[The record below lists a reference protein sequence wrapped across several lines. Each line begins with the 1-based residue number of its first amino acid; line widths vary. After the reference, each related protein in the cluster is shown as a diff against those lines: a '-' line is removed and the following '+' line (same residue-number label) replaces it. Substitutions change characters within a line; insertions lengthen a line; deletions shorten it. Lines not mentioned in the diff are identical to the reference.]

1 MDLRIMFFCIW
12 RKFVLSLEKLGDWH
26 TRHLPHHAGRGSSV
40 GKPSLT
46 NPEIG
51 GSSPS
56 FRSLIARGGG
66 RKPVSLI
73 SPTAQR
79 VAVIGHNR
87 AIIPP
92 LIRHTSQPAS
102 SRLNMVWISFLSGS
116 YVLSFF
122 SDKKFWT
129 CKTYCSRFFTICPEK
144 KT

>member
-1 MDLRIMFFCIW
+1 MDLLLESQPKHLLNGRGEDL
-12 RKFVLSLEKLGDWH
+12 KFKE
-26 TRHLPHHAGRGSSV
+26 RGSSV
-40 GKPSLT
+40 GKPSLA
-46 NPEIG
+46 NPEVG
-51 GSSPS
+51 SSSPS

-102 SRLNMVWISFLSGS
+102 SRLNMVCI
-116 YVLSFF
+116 
-122 SDKKFWT
+122 KK
-129 CKTYCSRFFTICPEK
+129 IIK
-144 KT
+144 KK

>member
-1 MDLRIMFFCIW
+1 MEFENLGLNISFVVQNRFDVDKFIW
-12 RKFVLSLEKLGDWH
+12 HEKKE
-26 TRHLPHHAGRGSSV
+26 RGSSV

-46 NPEIG
+46 NPEVV

-102 SRLNMVWISFLSGS
+102 SRLKMVWISFS
-116 YVLSFF
+116 YPVSAEFIF
-122 SDKKFWT
+122 YF
-129 CKTYCSRFFTICPEK
+129 Y
-144 KT
+144 